1 MNSCRKSFVFF
12 SWSKG
17 VAIGAILGLM
27 LLPALQAEAKTYPA
41 FEEVTKGMTVM
52 PGLLPLY
59 FSEKEQKLYMEI
71 SKASLNQEFIL
82 PISIARGAGMMYL
95 GGDTLNF
102 GDQWIISFKR
112 SADRILVV
120 RRNIKFKAKA
130 GTPLAAAVETSY
142 MDSVI
147 KALPIRSEKA
157 GGASVLIDLADL
169 FMYDLAGIGVNPD
182 RSRSTWFKVKAFKE
196 NLEIEVA
203 AVFTT
208 SYGRS
213 ALSGSDNPV
222 PDPRGTQIVI
232 HYGLSKLPTTTYK
245 PRLADDRIG
254 YFLSTVSDFSKDVDK
269 SPKVRYINRWHL
281 EKEDATAKLSVPK
294 KPIIFWIEKT
304 VPRKYRPYVREGIL
318 EWNKAFEKIGYLQAI
333 ECRDQQ
339 SSDDFDPEDIRYN
352 TFRWIATSAGFAMGP
367 SRVNP
372 KTGQILDAD
381 IVFDESMV
389 RYYRQDYVRT
399 VGIPQGLEILAQGN
413 RKTFLKLFASQLP
426 EMQSR
431 SRELEALYE
440 QYQKL
445 TSEQPDHSLAHRYP
459 MQPGWMN
466 SRQPCNCCMMGPGI
480 QRQLTMLSSMLA
492 IHGAAPG
499 GKVPEKYIG
508 QAIKEVVMHEV
519 GHTLGLRH
527 NFKAS
532 TMLSLKEVNDPKIT
546 AAKGMTGSI
555 MDYVPANFALDPKKQ
570 GDYFPKTIGPYDYWA
585 IEYGYKP
592 VSGDAAKE
600 LAKIASRAA
609 EKDLTYATDEDLY
622 GNPDPRINLFDL
634 GDPLDYASQRIQL
647 MKQSIKGLSD
657 RVVEDGD
664 GYQRVRNAFNMLI
677 GEVSQATYLATQ
689 YIGGEYTSR
698 DHKGDKDAR
707 PPMQPIPL
715 EKQQQALKLLND
727 EIFSD
732 KAFQFPPTLLRHL
745 APEHFRGGHSSSSSY
760 HYPVYNQVLSIQ
772 RMALSSLLDPKTLNT
787 VLDIELQ
794 AEKDQKVLTLPNIF
808 DSLVNSIWNEIPTKI
823 EKETKVNIS
832 TIRRNLQRAYVQELS
847 EIVLGPQGG
856 IYSLMQLMS
865 GRGGA
870 SAPADARSLARL
882 HLNQLATRLDSAFNS
897 KKVTMD
903 TYTTAHLQEIRRQIE
918 KVLNADLTSS
928 RP

>member
-1 MNSCRKSFVFF
+1 MNRIRKSV
-12 SWSKG
+12 
-17 VAIGAILGLM
+17 M
-27 LLPALQAEAKTYPA
+27 LLGYSKAITLCALFGILLIPAVQTEAKTYPA
-41 FEEVTKGMTVM
+41 WAEVTKGLTAM

-59 FSEKEQKLYMEI
+59 YSEKEQKLYMEI
-71 SKASLNQEFIL
+71 SKANYSKEFIL

-112 SADRILVV
+112 SSDRILVV

-130 GTPLAAAVETSY
+130 GTPQAAAVETSY
-142 MDSVI
+142 MDSII
-147 KALPIRSEKA
+147 KALPIRSEKSA
-157 GGASVLIDLADL
+157 GASVLVDLADL
-169 FMYDLAGIGVNPD
+169 FMDDLAGIGVRPD
-182 RSRSTWFKVKAFKE
+182 RKRSSWFKVKAFPK
-196 NLEIEVA
+196 NIEIEVA
-203 AVFTT
+203 AVFTA
-208 SYGRS
+208 SYSRS
-213 ALSGSDNPV
+213 SLHGSDNPV
-222 PDPRGTQIVI
+222 PDPRGTQIVL
-232 HYGLSKLPTTTYK
+232 HYGLSKLETTSYK

-254 YFLSTVSDFSKDVDK
+254 YFLSTTNDFSKDVNK

-281 EKEDATAKLSVPK
+281 EKEDASAKLSVPK

-304 VPRKYRPYVREGIL
+304 VPRKYRPFVREGIL
-318 EWNKAFEKIGYLQAI
+318 EWNKAFEKVGYLQAI

-372 KTGQILDAD
+372 KTGQIIDAD

-399 VGIPQGLEILAQGN
+399 VGIPQGLEILASGN
-413 RKTFLKLFASQLP
+413 RKTFLKLFASQVP
-426 EMQSR
+426 EMESR
-431 SRELEALYE
+431 SREMEALYK

-445 TSEQPDHSLAHRYP
+445 AQEQPEHALASRFP

-480 QRQLTMLSSMLA
+480 QRQLSMLSSILA

-499 GKVPEKYIG
+499 GKVPEEYIG

-532 TMLSLKEVNDPKIT
+532 TMLTLEQINDPKVT
-546 AAKGMTGSI
+546 SAKGMTGSI

-592 VSGDAAKE
+592 IASGEEKE
-600 LAKIASRAA
+600 LAKIASKSAQK
-609 EKDLTYATDEDLY
+609 ELTYSTDEDLY

-634 GDPLDYASQRIQL
+634 GDPLNYADQRMKL
-647 MKQSIKGLSD
+647 MKQSIKGLTD
-657 RVVEDGD
+657 RVVEDGE
-664 GYQRVRNAFNMLI
+664 GYQRVRSAFNMLM
-677 GEVSQATYLATQ
+677 GEVSQATYLTTQ
-689 YIGGEYTSR
+689 YIGGEYTAR
-698 DHKGDKDAR
+698 DHKGDPNAR
-707 PPMQPIPL
+707 PPMQPISL
-715 EKQQQALKLLND
+715 EKQQQALKLLHD

-732 KAFQFPPTLLRHL
+732 KAFQFPPELLRNL
-745 APEHFRGGHSSSSSY
+745 APEHFRDSSSSSNY
-760 HYPVYNQVLSIQ
+760 HYPVYQQVLSIQ
-772 RMALSSLLDPKTLNT
+772 KTALSSLLDAETLQR

-794 AEKDQKVLTLPNIF
+794 AVKDQKVLTLPQIF
-808 DSLVNSIWNEIPTKI
+808 DSLTDSIWSEVPANADKNA
-823 EKETKVNIS
+823 KVSIS
-832 TIRRNLQRAYVQELS
+832 TIRRNLQRAHMQKLTA
-847 EIVLGPQGG
+847 IVLGPQSGG
-856 IYSLMQLMS
+856 GSLMQLLGGSS
-865 GRGGA
+865 GT
-870 SAPADARSLARL
+870 APADARSLARL
-882 HLNQLATRLDSAFNS
+882 HLKNLNTRLTVAINS

-903 TYTTAHLQEIRRQIE
+903 AYTTAHLQEIQQQIE
-918 KVLNADLTSS
+918 KVLDADLTSS

>member
-1 MNSCRKSFVFF
+1 MNRFRKSVMHLGFSQAVALSALLGVFLIP
-12 SWSKG
+12 
-17 VAIGAILGLM
+17 AI
-27 LLPALQAEAKTYPA
+27 QAEAKTYPA
-41 FEEVTKGMTVM
+41 WAEVTKGMTAM

-59 FSEKEQKLYMEI
+59 YSEKEQKLYMEI
-71 SKASLNQEFIL
+71 SKANYNKEFIL

-112 SADRILVV
+112 SSDRILVV
-120 RRNIKFKAKA
+120 RRNIKFKAKS
-130 GTPLAAAVETSY
+130 GTPQAGAVETSY
-142 MDSVI
+142 MDSII
-147 KALPIRSEKA
+147 KALPIRSEKSA
-157 GGASVLIDLADL
+157 GASVLVDLADL
-169 FMYDLAGIGVNPD
+169 FMYDLAGIGVRPD
-182 RSRSTWFKVKAFKE
+182 RSRSSWFKVKAFPK
-196 NLEIEVA
+196 NIEIEVA
-203 AVFTT
+203 AVFTA
-208 SYGRS
+208 SYGRFGMH
-213 ALSGSDNPV
+213 GSDNPV

-232 HYGLSKLPTTTYK
+232 HYGLSRLEKTSYV

-254 YFLSTVSDFSKDVDK
+254 YFLSTTNDFSKDVHK

-281 EKEDATAKLSVPK
+281 EKEDPNAKLSVPK

-304 VPRKYRPYVREGIL
+304 VPRKYRPFVREGIL

-413 RKTFLKLFASQLP
+413 RKTFLKLFSSQVP
-426 EMQSR
+426 EMESR
-431 SRELEALYE
+431 SREMELLYE
-440 QYQKL
+440 QYQQLNK
-445 TSEQPDHSLAHRYP
+445 EQPDHALANRFP

-480 QRQLTMLSSMLA
+480 QRQLTMLSSILA

-499 GKVPEKYIG
+499 GKVPEKFIG

-532 TMLSLKEVNDPKIT
+532 TMLTLEQVNDPKVT
-546 AAKGMTGSI
+546 SAKGMTGSI

-592 VSGDAAKE
+592 IASEEEKE
-600 LAKIASRAA
+600 LAKIASKSAQK
-609 EKDLTYATDEDLY
+609 ELTYATDEDIY

-634 GDPLDYASQRIQL
+634 GDPLNYAAQRMKL
-647 MKQSIKGLSD
+647 MKQSIKGLTE
-657 RVVEDGD
+657 RVVEDGE
-664 GYQRVRNAFNMLI
+664 GYQRVRSAFNMLM
-677 GEVSQATYLATQ
+677 GEVSQATYLTSQ
-689 YIGGEYTSR
+689 YIGGEYTAR
-698 DHKGDKDAR
+698 DHKGDPNAR

-732 KAFQFPPTLLRHL
+732 KAFQFPPELLRNL
-745 APEHFRGGHSSSSSY
+745 APDHFRDSGSSTSY
-760 HYPVYNQVLSIQ
+760 HFPVYQQVLSIQ
-772 RMALSSLLDPKTLNT
+772 KMALSSLLDADTLRG

-794 AEKDQKVLTLPNIF
+794 ATKGQKVLTLPQIF
-808 DSLVNSIWNEIPTKI
+808 DSLTSSIWSEVPANVDKQV
-823 EKETKVNIS
+823 KVSIS
-832 TIRRNLQRAYVQELS
+832 TIRRNLQRAHMQKLTA
-847 EIVLGPQGG
+847 IVLGSQGG
-856 IYSLMQLMS
+856 SMSLMQLL
-865 GRGGA
+865 GGGGGGA
-870 SAPADARSLARL
+870 APADARSLARL
-882 HLNQLATRLDSAFNS
+882 HLKQINTRLDAAINS

-903 TYTTAHLQEIRRQIE
+903 SYTTAHLQEIQQQID
-918 KVLNADLTSS
+918 KVLNADMTSG